1 MQKLLI
7 AAGLMLILIGVLW
20 PHVGRLPGDIV
31 IERESVRFYLPIVT
45 CLIASIVFSVV
56 LWLINR

>member
-20 PHVGRLPGDIV
+20 PYVGRLPGDIV